1 MRPVLCNDIAY
12 MLYLELD
19 VVFRE
24 HISHFRISVDEFSI
38 VDQLIK
44 YRNEGQ
50 AGHANDLSTE
60 RLILTVQLTELTIF
74 RKRDLP

>member
-1 MRPVLCNDIAY
+1 MRPVLCNNIAY

-44 YRNEGQ
+44 HLTEGQ
-50 AGHANDLSTE
+50 AGQLSE
-60 RLILTVQLTELTIF
+60 
-74 RKRDLP
+74 